1 MGSEVDYDATS
12 HRCTTMLYSADGSEV
27 LFCGTNKQGK
37 SFLVEWKIDVNFSMA
52 RSKALVAMGMIK
64 WFDNNFNYSVLE
76 VGPTIKFSSA
86 FHKTVE
92 EYREGDK
99 IYPLMGTTQL
109 YTHLHYIHGIAT
121 SSRVGVNTYIS
132 AQNKKAMDVTHYLWE
147 ENYVFWGGLEG
158 YQSLL
163 NTEMER
169 ELAHLT
175 KFLESVVASKMK
187 IGFNETL
194 LIEPKPQEPTKHQ
207 YDWDVVTTT
216 NFLRDY
222 RLLEEFKLN
231 IECNH
236 ATLFGHTCHHHL
248 DTLRINGLLGNIDSN
263 TGDPQLRGIC
273 LNCSTSI
280 SVFILQDKDVLKE
293 WALI

>member
-1 MGSEVDYDATS
+1 
-12 HRCTTMLYSADGSEV
+12 
-27 LFCGTNKQGK
+27 
-37 SFLVEWKIDVNFSMA
+37 
-52 RSKALVAMGMIK
+52 
-64 WFDNNFNYSVLE
+64 
-76 VGPTIKFSSA
+76 
-86 FHKTVE
+86 
-92 EYREGDK
+92 
-99 IYPLMGTTQL
+99 MGTTQL
-109 YTHLHYIHGIAT
+109 CMHIHYIYGSAT
-121 SSRVGVNTYIS
+121 SSEVGVNAYIS
-132 AQNKKAMDVTHYLWE
+132 AQIKKAVDVAHYLWE
-147 ENYVFWGGLEG
+147 ENYVFWGGHEG

-163 NTEMER
+163 NTDMER
-169 ELAHLT
+169 DLARLT
-175 KFLESVVASKMK
+175 RFPEAVVASKMK

-207 YDWDVVTTT
+207 YDWDAVTTT

-263 TGDPQLRGIC
+263 IRDPQLRGIC

-280 SVFILQDKDVLKE
+280 SVFILKDKDVLRE
-293 WALI
+293 GALI